1 MTAGSTLTVLLPAAL
16 FIIMLGMGISLKP
29 DDFRLAIKRPGI
41 ILLGL
46 VLQLIILPV
55 LGFII
60 VTVLQLPAVLAVGL
74 MILTFAP
81 GGATSNMITY
91 LCRADTALSICL
103 TAVTSLL
110 VPLTLPL
117 LSYLVLEHFMGQGVV
132 FEIPLLSMAT
142 KLLVVTLIPVII
154 GIMLNQRWPEL
165 CLELQKIVKLLS
177 LLFMLIVVVLIT
189 ANNFARLPQL
199 LPQLAPAVLLLAG
212 SAMLCGYL
220 VPRYLFNLE
229 VKTGLTLA
237 IETGIQN
244 AGTALMVTG
253 AILQSPE
260 MSMSALL
267 YGILM
272 QIPAMLLIIYR
283 NVTPFWLFRREV

>member
-1 MTAGSTLTVLLPAAL
+1 MPAGSALTVLLPAAL

-29 DDFRLAIKRPGI
+29 DDFRQATKRPSV

-55 LGFII
+55 LGFIV
-60 VTVLQLPAVLAVGL
+60 VTLLQLPAVLAAGL
-74 MILTFAP
+74 MILAFAP
-81 GGATSNMITY
+81 GGATSNMVSY

-103 TAVTSLL
+103 TGFTSLL
-110 VPLTLPL
+110 IPLTLPL
-117 LSYLVLEHFMGQGVV
+117 LSYLVLEHFMGQGIV
-132 FEIPLLSMAT
+132 FEIPMLSMMT
-142 KLLVVTLIPVII
+142 KLLVVTLIPVIV
-154 GIMLNQRWPEL
+154 GVMLNQRWPEL

-189 ANNFARLPQL
+189 ASNFARLPQL

-229 VKTGLTLA
+229 VKIGLTLA

-272 QIPAMLLIIYR
+272 QIPAMLLIIFR
-283 NVTPFWLFRREV
+283 NVTPIWLFRREI